1 MRGCRVY
8 EVVVVLEVRSFE
20 KWLSRPLFFFCIG
33 VVDIL
38 DIKWESLIQN
48 NIEKPAVPRAVMN
61 RFSASAIFHRI
72 GVSRAF
78 AGDDLWSQV
87 KNFCQKQLDVESA
100 IKTEE
105 HNSLYKY
112 MPSGYLVMFL
122 SKNIC
127 VFAPIEFSLAGR

>member
-1 MRGCRVY
+1 MHP
-8 EVVVVLEVRSFE
+8 FE
-20 KWLSRPLFFFCIG
+20 KLAFKTAFFSCLG

-61 RFSASAIFHRI
+61 RFSATAIFRRI

-87 KNFCQKQLDVESA
+87 KNFCQKQLDMESA
-100 IKTEE
+100 MKTEE
-105 HNSLYKY
+105 QNSLYRF
-112 MPSGYLVMFL
+112 MPSGYLVISL
-122 SKNIC
+122 SKYIYA
-127 VFAPIEFSLAGR
+127 FALIEFSCVFILN